1 MDFEKYSLKDFI
13 YIPLTNDSRAGLIG
27 PIESLWVLFYF
38 ISFHFYYFFSNYS
51 VLAQLGFSLAWL
63 GWAVTK
69 IPAVSGFLP
78 FPGSKYT
85 QKEAPN
91 IFTSDFMDNLV
102 VFDLYNL
109 AQVAYLV

>member
-1 MDFEKYSLKDFI
+1 M
-13 YIPLTNDSRAGLIG
+13 
-27 PIESLWVLFYF
+27 
-38 ISFHFYYFFSNYS
+38 
-51 VLAQLGFSLAWL
+51 AWL

-109 AQVAYLV
+109 AQVSKSSVVIVFPAILFPLK

>member
-1 MDFEKYSLKDFI
+1 MGFI
-13 YIPLTNDSRAGLIG
+13 
-27 PIESLWVLFYF
+27 LFYF
-38 ISFHFYYFFSNYS
+38 ISFLLFFSNYS

-109 AQVAYLV
+109 AQVHSFIFIRTSKNWVSLNSS